1 MVRKLDRILFSAFD
15 ELRLRLCCRL
25 RSLVDFF
32 RNLVGLFFRNL
43 VDGNTGGLVEL
54 VCGLLVEFIFGL
66 LVEFVRRLGSIRQ
79 RMCAGIR
86 HSADLIR
93 TNGSLSFLL
102 V

>member
-1 MVRKLDRILFSAFD
+1 MVRQLDRVLFCSFD
-15 ELRLRLCCRL
+15 EFRIRLCCRL
-25 RSLVDFF
+25 RSLVGIFF
-32 RNLVGLFFRNL
+32 RNV
-43 VDGNTGGLVEL
+43 VDGNTGGLVEFL
-54 VCGLLVEFIFGL
+54 CGLLGVISGLLVEFF
-66 LVEFVRRLGSIRQ
+66 RRLWDIRQ

>member
-15 ELRLRLCCRL
+15 EFRVRLCRRLRG
-25 RSLVDFF
+25 
-32 RNLVGLFFRNL
+32 LVGIILRHL

-66 LVEFVRRLGSIRQ
+66 LVEFVRRLGSVRQ

>member
-1 MVRKLDRILFSAFD
+1 MVRQLDRILFCALD
-15 ELRLRLCCRL
+15 EFRVGLCRRL
-25 RSLVDFF
+25 RSLV
-32 RNLVGLFFRNL
+32 GIFFRNL
-43 VDGNTGGLVEL
+43 VDGNTGGLVEF
-54 VCGLLVEFIFGL
+54 VCGLLVGFIYGF
-66 LVEFVRRLGSIRQ
+66 LVEFVRRIWGIRQ

>member
-1 MVRKLDRILFSAFD
+1 MVRQLDRILFCALD
-15 ELRLRLCCRL
+15 EFRVGLCRRL
-25 RSLVDFF
+25 RSLV
-32 RNLVGLFFRNL
+32 GIFFRNL

-66 LVEFVRRLGSIRQ
+66 LVEFVRRIWGIRQ

-93 TNGSLSFLL
+93 TNGSLSFIL